1 MSEKFK
7 FYVTIDNI
15 KRAIYRVGKFRFV
28 NGFFFTSDPELQK
41 ELEESPL
48 FNVDYRLAKTKEVEE
63 YYPEMVKTD
72 PMDEEEPEVVDTP
85 VVEVN
90 ADAVVEVKEP
100 EKKTRRGRRKVN
112 DNKGSTR
119 VS

>member
-28 NGFFFTSDPELQK
+28 NGFFFTSDPKLQK

-63 YYPEMVKTD
+63 YYPEMVKTSD
-72 PMDEEEPEVVDTP
+72 PMDEEEVPEP
-85 VVEVN
+85 VVEVDG
-90 ADAVVEVKEP
+90 DAVIEVKEP